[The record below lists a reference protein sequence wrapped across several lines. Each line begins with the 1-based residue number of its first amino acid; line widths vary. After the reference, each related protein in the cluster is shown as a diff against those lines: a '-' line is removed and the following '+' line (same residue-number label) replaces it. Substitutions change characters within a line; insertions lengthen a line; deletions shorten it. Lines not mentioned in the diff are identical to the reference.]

1 MTVQPSCDRPM
12 GLSRDLATAVT
23 HQAALRALAT
33 VLILVAIV
41 GCSSQPQLTPLQ
53 SYQLGSIEDF
63 TPDRLNEYRGK
74 VVLLNFWAIWCAP
87 CRSEMPDLEAVYRQY
102 RDQGMIVLA
111 VNTSEGSADIIAYA
125 QKLGLT
131 FPILRDSQHRAINE
145 YNIQALPTTFFID
158 RQGQVRRRQ
167 VGAMSKSFIVQQVK
181 PLLD

>member
-1 MTVQPSCDRPM
+1 
-12 GLSRDLATAVT
+12 
-23 HQAALRALAT
+23 
-33 VLILVAIV
+33 
-41 GCSSQPQLTPLQ
+41 
-53 SYQLGSIEDF
+53 
-63 TPDRLNEYRGK
+63 
-74 VVLLNFWAIWCAP
+74 
-87 CRSEMPDLEAVYRQY
+87 MPDLEAVYRQY